1 MPVTGSRLR
10 RGAPTESGRVEAFSD
25 GVFAVAITLLAL
37 DLTRIHASPEAT
49 PPTALL
55 DSLAEQWPTLL
66 AFGGAFAFVGI
77 AWTNHHN
84 VFARV
89 ASVSRSLN
97 GANLVLLGGIVMVPW
112 ATSNLAEA
120 LASDDLN
127 AGRQAILLYAAVTI
141 AGALTLSLLFH
152 ILATSPDLLLDRNHA
167 HTFATDRVA
176 SAIGITATAAAA
188 AAGWLWSPL
197 LGTAL
202 LALVPVIFAV
212 ASEGFERAPRQA
224 ALPDRIGD
232 RSASH
237 DPLDTRPAGGTQ

>member
-1 MPVTGSRLR
+1 MGFRLR
-10 RGAPTESGRVEAFSD
+10 RGAPAESGRVEAFSD

-49 PPTALL
+49 PPITLL
-55 DSLAEQWPTLL
+55 ESLAEQWPTLL
-66 AFGGAFAFVGI
+66 AFAGAFAFVGI

-120 LASDDLN
+120 LASDDPN

-141 AGALTLSLLFH
+141 VGALTWALLFH
-152 ILATSPDLLLDRNHA
+152 VLAKSPALLVDVDHA
-167 HTFATDRVA
+167 HAFATDRAA
-176 SAIGITATAAAA
+176 SAVGITATAAAA
-188 AAGWLWSPL
+188 ALGWSMSPL
-197 LGTAL
+197 LGTAA

-212 ASEGFERAPRQA
+212 ASEGFERAPRPVPLQRQPGDSDA
-224 ALPDRIGD
+224 SGHPDRLGT
-232 RSASH
+232 SSS
-237 DPLDTRPAGGTQ
+237 GGSQ